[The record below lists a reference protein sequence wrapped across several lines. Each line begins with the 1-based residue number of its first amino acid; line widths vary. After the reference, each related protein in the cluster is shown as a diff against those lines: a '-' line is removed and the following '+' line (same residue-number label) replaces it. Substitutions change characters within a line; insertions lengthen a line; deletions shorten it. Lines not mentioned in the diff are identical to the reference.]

1 MSRTPGTQKTARLLL
16 VIPPRT
22 TNSTAPIVGQMISP
36 ARLDTKK
43 QCCNEPQPGN
53 GGDAGEPAADE
64 GDWRA
69 DEPWRRTPQ
78 EISKFLWHR
87 FALPNVWLP
96 HPLAVALGLAL
107 FVAAAA
113 LNASGLEHLHL

>member
-1 MSRTPGTQKTARLLL
+1 
-16 VIPPRT
+16 
-22 TNSTAPIVGQMISP
+22 MISP

-43 QCCNEPQPGN
+43 QCSTEPRPGN

-69 DEPWRRTPQ
+69 DEPWRRTSQ
-78 EISKFLWHR
+78 EISKFLRHR

-96 HPLAVALGLAL
+96 HALAVVLGLAL
-107 FVAAAA
+107 FVAAVA
-113 LNASGLEHLHL
+113 LNASGVEHLHL

>member
-1 MSRTPGTQKTARLLL
+1 
-16 VIPPRT
+16 
-22 TNSTAPIVGQMISP
+22 MISP

-43 QCCNEPQPGN
+43 QCSTEPRPGN

-78 EISKFLWHR
+78 EISKFLRHR

-96 HPLAVALGLAL
+96 HALGP
-107 FVAAAA
+107 AAASA
-113 LNASGLEHLHL
+113 GR